1 MNVSSPVLDRE
12 GTMGRLEGKRAVIF
26 GASMDGNIGQV
37 MAGRF
42 RDEGAQVLVASRN
55 AAASAAFAE
64 SIGGYSAACDITRRD
79 DVFALASH
87 AKDALGG
94 VDVAVNS
101 TGLAMG
107 GPFLEFGEDDLDTMI
122 ALQFK
127 GSFFFLQAMV
137 GAMLDKPE
145 PGGSIIQISSAV
157 AHRSTTVDLGFDAY
171 MGTKAGIDHVVRCV
185 ANQFGRQ
192 GIRANSIA
200 AGHTDTPMH
209 HDAYGGDIPDWM
221 KAAFSDATPMG
232 RYGTCDDVAAGAVW
246 LASDECFMTGDALQ
260 INGGLTLRR
269 NPLKEDLDRYEREW
283 AGRG

>member
-1 MNVSSPVLDRE
+1 
-12 GTMGRLEGKRAVIF
+12 MGRLEGKRAVIF